1 MRIKG
6 GIVDTTQARALLGVQ
21 AQPGPVVSR
30 ETVVPSV
37 IRRPV
42 VREED
47 VQANIIA
54 TLSTMG
60 LRVLQTSHRVKMV
73 CCPHCQG
80 KFRPPGNYGATKG
93 VPDLLVRCPEQD
105 APGAWL
111 GMEVKG
117 PKTRLSPEQKELE
130 QEQSIII
137 VRSLEDALRALE
149 SQS

>member
-6 GIVDTTQARALLGVQ
+6 LVSHSEARALLGLPT
-21 AQPGPVVSR
+21 APKPTVSR

-54 TLSTMG
+54 SLSTIG

-73 CCPHCQG
+73 SCPHCQG

-93 VPDLLVRCPEQD
+93 VPDLLVRCPEQHD
-105 APGAWL
+105 PGAWIGL
-111 GMEVKG
+111 EVKG

-149 SQS
+149 